1 MAKRSSA
8 PKGPNNGSKVETL
21 TPRNLAVDAL
31 ANCGSMYLFTII
43 FSIFGVIFIMPQIP
57 AVAKIIL
64 GIVFAIPIGIVQFT
78 KGKSAG
84 EKEYKLKNRTT
95 LSDIHTQR
103 INNVNPFK
111 SLVLVAPFV
120 GSAMLLT
127 VIAVAAKAK
136 WLQGIMLIIFI
147 PVTLIFQGA
156 GLIVLDET
164 GTVTWYS
171 VVAVA
176 IFTVV
181 VSLAYVAGYFFGV
194 YSLKKRSSE
203 LINEIRSYE

>member
-21 TPRNLAVDAL
+21 KPRNLAVDAL

-120 GSAMLLT
+120 GSAILLT

>member
-8 PKGPNNGSKVETL
+8 PKGPINGSKVETL
-21 TPRNLAVDAL
+21 KPRNLAVDAL

-120 GSAMLLT
+120 GSAILLT
-127 VIAVAAKAK
+127 VIAVVAKAK
-136 WLQGIMLIIFI
+136 WLQGIMLILFI

>member
-8 PKGPNNGSKVETL
+8 PKGPNNGSKVEAL
-21 TPRNLAVDAL
+21 KPRNLAVDAL
-31 ANCGSMYLFTII
+31 ANCGNMYLFTVI

-57 AVAKIIL
+57 AVAKLIL
-64 GIVFAIPIGIVQFT
+64 GIVFAIPVGIVQFT

-111 SLVLVAPFV
+111 SLVLIAPFV
-120 GSAMLLT
+120 FSAIILT

-147 PVTLIFQGA
+147 PITLVFQGA

-176 IFTVV
+176 IFTVA
-181 VSLAYVAGYFFGV
+181 VSLAYVAGYFVGV

>member
-1 MAKRSSA
+1 MAKRGSA

-21 TPRNLAVDAL
+21 KPRNLAVDAL

-43 FSIFGVIFIMPQIP
+43 FSIFGVIFMMPQIP
-57 AVAKIIL
+57 AVAKLIL
-64 GIVFAIPIGIVQFT
+64 GIVFAIPVGIVQFT
-78 KGKSAG
+78 KGKNAG

-120 GSAMLLT
+120 GSAILLT

-136 WLQGIMLIIFI
+136 WLQGIMLIIFM
-147 PVTLIFQGA
+147 PVTLVFQGA
-156 GLIVLDET
+156 GLIVLDEPV
-164 GTVTWYS
+164 TVTWYS
-171 VVAVA
+171 VLAVAV
-176 IFTVV
+176 FTVA

>member
-21 TPRNLAVDAL
+21 KPRNLAVDAL

-57 AVAKIIL
+57 AVAKLIL
-64 GIVFAIPIGIVQFT
+64 GIVFAIPVGIVQFT

-120 GSAMLLT
+120 GSAILLT
-127 VIAVAAKAK
+127 VIAVAVKAK

-147 PVTLIFQGA
+147 PITLVFQGA

-171 VVAVA
+171 VLAVA
-176 IFTVV
+176 IFTVA

>member
-8 PKGPNNGSKVETL
+8 PKGPNNGSKVQAL
-21 TPRNLAVDAL
+21 KPRNLAVDAL
-31 ANCGSMYLFTII
+31 ANCGSMYLFTVI

-57 AVAKIIL
+57 AVAKLIL
-64 GIVFAIPIGIVQFT
+64 GIVFAIPVGIVQFT

-111 SLVLVAPFV
+111 SLVLIAPFV
-120 GSAMLLT
+120 FSAIILT

-147 PVTLIFQGA
+147 PITLVFQGA

-176 IFTVV
+176 IFTVA
-181 VSLAYVAGYFFGV
+181 VSLAYVAGYFVGV

>member
-8 PKGPNNGSKVETL
+8 PKGPNNGSKVEAL
-21 TPRNLAVDAL
+21 KPRNLAVDAL
-31 ANCGSMYLFTII
+31 ANCGNMYLFTVI

-57 AVAKIIL
+57 AVAKLIL
-64 GIVFAIPIGIVQFT
+64 GIVFAIPVGNVQFT

-111 SLVLVAPFV
+111 SLVLIAPFV
-120 GSAMLLT
+120 FSAIILT

-147 PVTLIFQGA
+147 PITLVFQGA

-176 IFTVV
+176 IFTVA
-181 VSLAYVAGYFFGV
+181 VSLAYVAGYFVGV

>member
-8 PKGPNNGSKVETL
+8 PKGPNNGSKVQAL
-21 TPRNLAVDAL
+21 KPRNLAVDAL
-31 ANCGSMYLFTII
+31 ANCGSMYLFTVI

-57 AVAKIIL
+57 AVAKLIL
-64 GIVFAIPIGIVQFT
+64 GIVFAIPVGIVQFT

-111 SLVLVAPFV
+111 SLVLIAPF
-120 GSAMLLT
+120 GFSAIILT

-147 PVTLIFQGA
+147 PITLVFQGA

-176 IFTVV
+176 IFTVA
-181 VSLAYVAGYFFGV
+181 VSLAYVAGYFVGV

>member
-8 PKGPNNGSKVETL
+8 PKGPNNGSKVEAL
-21 TPRNLAVDAL
+21 KPRNLAVDAL
-31 ANCGSMYLFTII
+31 ANCGSMYLFTVI

-57 AVAKIIL
+57 AVAKLIL
-64 GIVFAIPIGIVQFT
+64 GIVFAIPVGIVQFT

-111 SLVLVAPFV
+111 SLVLIAPFV
-120 GSAMLLT
+120 FSAIILT

-147 PVTLIFQGA
+147 PITLVFQGA

-176 IFTVV
+176 IFTVA
-181 VSLAYVAGYFFGV
+181 VSLAYVAGYFVGV